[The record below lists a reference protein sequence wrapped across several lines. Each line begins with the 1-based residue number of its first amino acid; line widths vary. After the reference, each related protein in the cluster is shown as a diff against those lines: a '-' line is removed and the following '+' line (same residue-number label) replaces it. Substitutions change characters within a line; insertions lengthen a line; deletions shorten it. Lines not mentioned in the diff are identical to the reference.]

1 MSQIRSRA
9 YVLCFLS
16 LLLAGCSSMSEK
28 QCRSVDWAQR
38 GERDAYDGQS
48 RERIASYQDACT
60 EFGIQ
65 ADLESY
71 NAGYARGLRMYCT
84 PQRGYAVGKT
94 GASYRRTCPP
104 ESEPAFLEGY
114 DAGKGIH
121 GEQRRASDI
130 ERQIRDAEKKLK
142 ATEAADERDTLR
154 RKIRDLDEERSLVQR
169 RVRRLQDEAAAAG
182 YD

>member
-1 MSQIRSRA
+1 
-9 YVLCFLS
+9 
-16 LLLAGCSSMSEK
+16 
-28 QCRSVDWAQR
+28 
-38 GERDAYDGQS
+38 
-48 RERIASYQDACT
+48 
-60 EFGIQ
+60 
-65 ADLESY
+65 
-71 NAGYARGLRMYCT
+71 MYCT

-142 ATEAADERDTLR
+142 AAEAADERDTLR
-154 RKIRDLDEERSLVQR
+154 RKIRDLDEVEEPGSAPRAAPAGRGSGSGVRLALHRRDGVWERLSI
-169 RVRRLQDEAAAAG
+169 AC
-182 YD
+182 